1 MPVNNGLPHRAVIFD
16 CDGTL
21 VDSERIGVE
30 VLLDVAREH
39 GAILGAET
47 LPPGPP
53 QAASEAEFIE
63 RCVRRLR
70 GLSMAECLAELER
83 LGQFR
88 FPRDVEASIRELT
101 ARAFRERL
109 LEMPGATQFVRGL
122 QLPFC
127 VASSGPRAK
136 IELSLSLTGLL
147 PFFDG
152 KIFSSYDI
160 GSWKPEPHLFL
171 HAAQTLGVAPE
182 QCAVIEDSQPGVDAG
197 VAAGMWVYAFGEA
210 PLQLPEHARGV
221 RVRSYLELELEFRRW
236 SG

>member
-1 MPVNNGLPHRAVIFD
+1 MAD
-16 CDGTL
+16 CLT
-21 VDSERIGVE
+21 
-30 VLLDVAREH
+30 
-39 GAILGAET
+39 
-47 LPPGPP
+47 
-53 QAASEAEFIE
+53 
-63 RCVRRLR
+63 
-70 GLSMAECLAELER
+70 ELEQ

-88 FPRDVEASIRELT
+88 FPDDVETSIRDAT

-109 LEMPGATQFVRGL
+109 VEMPGATQFVRGL